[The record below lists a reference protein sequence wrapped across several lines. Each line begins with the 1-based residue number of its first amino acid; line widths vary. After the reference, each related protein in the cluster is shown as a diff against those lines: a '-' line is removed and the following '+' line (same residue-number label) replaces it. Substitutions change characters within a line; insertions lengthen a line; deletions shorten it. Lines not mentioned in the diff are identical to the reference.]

1 MESVV
6 LLKVGTT
13 EAVKSVNDLKDNI
26 KELKK
31 TLGTLEIGS
40 EEYQNV
46 LKELTVNQN
55 ALKDAMYATT
65 GTMEDVVGS
74 AKGLT
79 GSYNSLVRQL
89 ADLKKEWRATNDE
102 ARRADLGGQIA
113 ELDAQL
119 KELDASVGKFGR
131 NVGNYVSH
139 WEGMPDAVEGAAV
152 AAKSFNEQMS
162 EMREQTEPTK
172 MKFESVANIASGLA
186 SGFAAVQGA
195 AALLGIENEDLEKS
209 LVKVQSAMAI
219 ASGIGGLGGMV
230 EGIGKAKVAF
240 QGLGDKVKAVSK
252 AMGATG
258 WIAVIIAVT
267 TAIIALVS
275 WIKKAKDNS
284 EDLEKQLEKQNE
296 MFSKMGS
303 NVGNTVGKFKL
314 LQSEYKNLK
323 KEADKKKWI
332 DANAQAFSSLGL
344 AINDVNTAN
353 KAFLED
359 SDKIINALRLQAEA
373 AALSSIY
380 QEEFGKAYA
389 EQRKIEQKALVYQ
402 KGYSPTASERAAA
415 GLSNEGGDFNS
426 TYHSGIID
434 EASWWQ
440 KGALADAASQGAQG
454 IHSYTEYHSDVN
466 EQGAAKL
473 QEYAKK
479 QIEAVWTEANAVL
492 EDYVKKQKEV
502 NTANKGLGG
511 LTIGGTKTPEQL
523 RDELVAKIW
532 EDTYNEL
539 INMEIPD
546 IPIEETKPTGYQYKD
561 GDAQKRYG
569 IRAGQIDR
577 ATSRAIAES
586 KMNGGTE
593 ADEVAMVIAAEEKKL
608 AALKEFWEQ
617 AKKEGDVTGMLELQ
631 QDIADQEVEID
642 RLKYEEKLRLDE
654 EYKEKKIKISNQI
667 NEALSAAASVTQGIL
682 EITQAAYEKDGE
694 ISEKEAKKI
703 KGLQIAIATMNM
715 LAGITAALSGAFT
728 TKSGPWD
735 IALAAV
741 QAATI
746 AASGTA
752 NIMKIKNTDLT
763 GSVPTGAMAA
773 VTPNSNIFGTDL
785 PMSYVRNVTTAS
797 ETDELNKETR
807 VVLVESD
814 MVDALRKVEIRSS
827 ESTF

>member
-275 WIKKAKDNS
+275 WIKNTKNES
-284 EDLEKQLEKQNE
+284 EDLEKKLEKLSE
-296 MFSKMGS
+296 KHSKLGS
-303 NVGNTVGKFKL
+303 SVGNTVGQYKI
-314 LQSEYKNLK
+314 LQRQFKNLK
-323 KEADKKKWI
+323 TDADKQKWI
-332 DANAQAFSSLGL
+332 NDNAQAFSSLGL
-344 AINDVNTAN
+344 AINGVNDAQ
-353 KAFLED
+353 KAFIEN
-359 SDKIINALRLQAEA
+359 STEVINALKLQAEA
-373 AALSSIY
+373 SALSSMY
-380 QEEFGKAYA
+380 EEEYGKAYA
-389 EQRKIEQKALVYQ
+389 KKKDLQARRDAISAGYDPSKEEK
-402 KGYSPTASERAAA
+402 KGA
-415 GLSNEGGDFNS
+415 GLTTGDWQTYQYQQTS
-426 TYHSGIID
+426 TY
-434 EASWWQ
+434 
-440 KGALADAASQGAQG
+440 GATGTYVTKTLS
-454 IHSYTEYHSDVN
+454 TVN
-466 EQGAAKL
+466 SSGAAKL
-473 QEYAKK
+473 KEYYNQ
-479 QIEAVWTEANAVL
+479 QITAVDTETGSLL
-492 EDYVKKQKEV
+492 E
-502 NTANKGLGG
+502 
-511 LTIGGTKTPEQL
+511 
-523 RDELVAKIW
+523 ELVAIQQQAAEAAAKVGIKPQGGGSTSGSTVLTEEQLLALAEQTIMATLE
-532 EDTYNEL
+532 EDL
-539 INMEIPD
+539 AALGD
-546 IPIEETKPTGYQYKD
+546 IVIEETKPTGYQYKD

-763 GSVPTGAMAA
+763 GSVPSGAQAA

>member
-275 WIKKAKDNS
+275 WIKNTKNES
-284 EDLEKQLEKQNE
+284 EDLEKKLEKLSE
-296 MFSKMGS
+296 KHSKLGS
-303 NVGNTVGKFKL
+303 SVGNTVGQYKI
-314 LQSEYKNLK
+314 LQAQYKNLK
-323 KEADKKKWI
+323 TDADKQKWI
-332 DANAQAFSSLGL
+332 DENAQAFSSLGL
-344 AINDVNTAN
+344 AINGVNDAQ
-353 KAFLED
+353 KAFIEN
-359 SDKIINALRLQAEA
+359 STEVINALKLQAEA
-373 AALSSIY
+373 SALSSMY
-380 QEEFGKAYA
+380 EEEYGKAYA
-389 EQRKIEQKALVYQ
+389 KKKDLEARRDAISAGYDPSREEK
-402 KGYSPTASERAAA
+402 KGA
-415 GLSNEGGDFNS
+415 GLTTGDWQTYQHQQTS
-426 TYHSGIID
+426 TY
-434 EASWWQ
+434 
-440 KGALADAASQGAQG
+440 GATGTYVTKELS
-454 IHSYTEYHSDVN
+454 TVN
-466 EQGAAKL
+466 SSGAAKL
-473 QEYAKK
+473 KEYYNQ
-479 QIEAVWTEANAVL
+479 QITAVNAETGSLL
-492 EDYVKKQKEV
+492 E
-502 NTANKGLGG
+502 
-511 LTIGGTKTPEQL
+511 
-523 RDELVAKIW
+523 ELVAIQQQAAAAAAKVGIKPQGGGSTGGSTVLTKEQLLALAEQTIMATLE
-532 EDTYNEL
+532 EDL
-539 INMEIPD
+539 AALGD
-546 IPIEETKPTGYQYKD
+546 IVIEETKPTGYQYKD

-593 ADEVAMVIAAEEKKL
+593 ADEAAMVIAAEEKKL
-608 AALKEFWEQ
+608 AALKEFWKQ
-617 AKKEGDVTGMLELQ
+617 AAKEGDVTGMLELQ

-728 TKSGPWD
+728 TKTGPWD

-797 ETDELNKETR
+797 ETDELNKATK

-814 MVDALRKVEIRSS
+814 MVDALKKVEIRSS